1 MTGNETEDLDMVYK
15 THIKGDSDMEARL
28 KTFESYTF
36 SVYEKMNSKDPY
48 ATFIIN
54 SFKSIN
60 EGIGSDIVNTVS
72 SKLHSFTNKVKE
84 IFSLSTN
91 DVRNEIR
98 TLFSSMTLEEFVSKL
113 KNSGI
118 TAKDFKTNENAVLD
132 VDLTVKEKIAKAFSL
147 SLGGAGLISM
157 IGSILLPTLLNIS
170 VLGKFNITYLFGVG
184 IFLLIS
190 AAAGLISLTKND

>member
-1 MTGNETEDLDMVYK
+1 
-15 THIKGDSDMEARL
+15 MEARL

-72 SKLHSFTNKVKE
+72 SKLHSFTSKVKE
-84 IFSLSTN
+84 MFSLSTN

-98 TLFSSMTLEEFVSKL
+98 NLFSSMTLEEFVTKL

-118 TAKDFKTNENAVLD
+118 TANDFKTNENAATAT
-132 VDLTVKEKIAKAFSL
+132 DLTVKEKIAKAFSL

-170 VLGKFNITYLFGVG
+170 VLGKFNISYLFGVG